1 MYYGFYFMY
10 VYDERAQIVTLDPTD
25 NAKNKTN
32 SK

>member
-1 MYYGFYFMY
+1 MYYVFFFIY

-25 NAKNKTN
+25 NAKNKKN